1 MTRVGVHMSA
11 VDLCSGLGL
20 KKGLCFLGL
29 QLAWHDQVIRYDG
42 IYAHFLLQ
50 PHVLQFVAKTTKV

>member
-1 MTRVGVHMSA
+1 MSA

-29 QLAWHDQVIRYDG
+29 QLAWHDQVIRNDG

-50 PHVLQFVAKTTKV
+50 PHTLQFVAKTTKV